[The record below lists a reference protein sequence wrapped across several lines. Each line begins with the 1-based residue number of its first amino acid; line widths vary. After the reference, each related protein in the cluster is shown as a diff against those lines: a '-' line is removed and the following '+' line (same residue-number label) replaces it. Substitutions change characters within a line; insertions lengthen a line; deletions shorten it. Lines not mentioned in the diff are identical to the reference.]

1 MKRKQILRKIFS
13 ALFTAAVLF
22 TVSVREVHY
31 LFAHHD
37 AHEHCENHLHSADEH
52 KHCVACKFDAEV
64 FTDVIEHTGLTIPTD
79 YSCTSTNSYQSAVI
93 CTAVLAN
100 ALRGPPA
107 IA

>member
-1 MKRKQILRKIFS
+1 MKGKQIFRKLFS

-52 KHCVACKFDAEV
+52 KHCIACKFDAEL
-64 FTDVIEHTGLTIPTD
+64 FTDVIEHTRLAIPTGYPHKFTD
-79 YSCTSTNSYQSAVI
+79 SYHSAVLYKP
-93 CTAVLAN
+93 VLAN